1 MTWAIKNIYSFISKG
16 FPMNIDP
23 KEPEKVI
30 KKRVS
35 VIETGNKLKQ
45 RNLKEKGGYNGK
57 SII

>member
-1 MTWAIKNIYSFISKG
+1 
-16 FPMNIDP
+16 MNIDP

-35 VIETGNKLKQ
+35 VIETGSKLKQ